1 MYECSGCVHKV
12 NITNLLIYN
21 EETVHSRLKTLA
33 EELMQTQQM
42 LLNKE
47 ETVLELEKRI
57 EESSKT
63 YEKKSE

>member
-1 MYECSGCVHKV
+1 MCVCKV
-12 NITNLLIYN
+12 NAINVWVDN

-33 EELMQTQQM
+33 EELVQTQQM

-47 ETVLELEKRI
+47 EAVLELEKRI

-63 YEKKSE
+63 HEKKSE

>member
-1 MYECSGCVHKV
+1 MYKV
-12 NITNLLIYN
+12 SVINVLIDN

-33 EELMQTQQM
+33 EELIQTQQM

-47 ETVLELEKRI
+47 EAVLELEKRI